1 MTSATRTLKS
11 ASGIASDGGQAKSI
25 QICELTGASPAP
37 SPVRL
42 FFRHRVPTAAGIPAF
57 SGGTVPTTM
66 TPPVPMAED
75 HPNSTEQTVTHGPAT
90 GGRND
95 FRKEEQQHIEE

>member
-11 ASGIASDGGQAKSI
+11 ASVFASDGGQAKSI

-42 FFRHRVPTAAGIPAF
+42 FSRHHAPTAADFSAF
-57 SGGTVPTTM
+57 SGGAVPITAI
-66 TPPVPMAED
+66 PPVPMAED

>member
-1 MTSATRTLKS
+1 MMFAIRTLKS
-11 ASGIASDGGQAKSI
+11 ASGIVSDGGQAKSNL
-25 QICELTGASPAP
+25 ICELTGASPAP

-42 FFRHRVPTAAGIPAF
+42 FFRHRVPTAAGILTI
-57 SGGTVPTTM
+57 SGGAVPITSI
-66 TPPVPMAED
+66 PPVPMAED